1 MNAGT
6 GQTAAVLLVGAMA
19 EALRA
24 RLELSG
30 YRPLPTD
37 PLPSPMEP
45 VSTEA
50 PRAVILAPD
59 QAGRIAELRRRWP
72 TVPVLLGIEQDSV
85 EGRCRCL
92 TSGADDFW
100 LTSLG
105 PSDLLTRLR
114 LHLSRPQPQPQPSP
128 GTSLQVADLVVLP
141 ERQLVRR
148 GNRVVALTAREL
160 QLLLVLLQHRGK
172 VVDRDML
179 LREIWHDQPSAASNV
194 LEVYV
199 RYLRQKL
206 EEGGERRLI
215 HTVRGRGYCLAERL
229 PRPLDPQA

>member
-1 MNAGT
+1 MSAKMDHA
-6 GQTAAVLLVGAMA
+6 AAVLLVGASA

-30 YRPLPTD
+30 YRPLPTAR
-37 PLPSPMEP
+37 LPAPMEQA
-45 VSTEA
+45 STEA

-59 QAGRIAELRRRWP
+59 QAGRIAELRQRWP
-72 TVPVLLGIEQDSV
+72 MVPVLLGIEQDSV

-92 TSGADDFW
+92 SSGADDFW

-114 LHLSRPQPQPQPSP
+114 LHLSRPRPQPPS
-128 GTSLQVADLVVLP
+128 GASLQVADLVVQP
-141 ERQLVRR
+141 DRQLVRR
-148 GNRVVALTAREL
+148 GNRLVTLTAREL

-172 VVDRDML
+172 VVDRDVL

-206 EEGGERRLI
+206 EEAGERRLI

-229 PRPLDPQA
+229 PRPLDPQR

>member
-1 MNAGT
+1 MSAGA
-6 GQTAAVLLVGAMA
+6 GQAAAVLLVGASA

-30 YRPLPTD
+30 YRPLPAA
-37 PLPSPMEP
+37 PFSSPSAQASLEI
-45 VSTEA
+45 

-59 QAGRIAELRRRWP
+59 QAGQIAELRQRWP

-114 LHLSRPQPQPQPSP
+114 LHLSRPRPQA
-128 GTSLQVADLVVLP
+128 TSGAILQVADLVVQP
-141 ERQLVRR
+141 DRPLVRR

-160 QLLLVLLQHRGK
+160 QLLLVLLHHRGK
-172 VVDRDML
+172 VVDRDVL
-179 LREIWHDQPSAASNV
+179 LREIWHDQPTAASNV

-229 PRPLDPQA
+229 PRPLDPQP